1 MGAFQRNIL
10 LVSVLA
16 VSLLTLALFTY
27 YFSILNLQKKTIQN
41 ALVHAVD
48 IRFDALQD
56 AVDWKLDQV
65 ASMASASSTIDTLL
79 GLDEVFTFGAK
90 TKAYEDTAEEA
101 MNQLR
106 FLAAL
111 SNSQDVF
118 LINRQGDVVLSLK
131 QDPPYDHNLFNSIFQ
146 HLGLARTA
154 KSVLN
159 GAQTTLSPFEL
170 RADFGPQ
177 LSTQVNI
184 PSAYFVAPI
193 LKDNEVIGALALHAW
208 PENLYTITSHSRDL
222 TDQGVIAVFAF
233 SDSEVVLLNSL
244 QPNFPLKAG
253 DTLQINAFNSQG
265 SVNRV
270 INGLS
275 GFHLTQ
281 DIFEKKNRYEAYR
294 SIPEM
299 KLGILISLPEEIVYQ
314 NTWKIVEREI
324 IIGVVVIFVIIVFA
338 LVFYRKQGH
347 VYSSVIGTLQK
358 AYEKGVV
365 PKFDDDVR
373 QQFPEV
379 FVYLDGILRFEDAEK
394 HKREHVLTTIRT
406 REHAE
411 AALLDAMYS
420 KAYQALDFAAKR
432 NKVLLS
438 DSDLRGRVEHEL
450 GLSQHQIKDAL
461 SMLEE
466 VKDLTLLLSDA
477 LVLEHQRCNLIVFL
491 TSVEEEYK
499 LFASRS
505 GRGFELSMPLSIP
518 ESVITDVKRLSQVF
532 SALIDHAYMMSQS
545 GRVALNVDVLTRTAN
560 HVSFSFE
567 IVCIDGQ
574 FEGPL
579 VSIMTEA
586 FSVSLVDRVV
596 SDYSGQMNL
605 AVCKGLL
612 SKMNATMR
620 IQNNA
625 EGACI
630 TIQIEFNVA

>member
-10 LVSVLA
+10 LVSVL
-16 VSLLTLALFTY
+16 VVMILILTLFTY

-41 ALVHAVD
+41 ELVHAVD

-56 AVDWKLDQV
+56 VVDWKLDQV

-79 GLDEVFTFGAK
+79 GLDKVFTFGAK
-90 TKAYEDTAEEA
+90 TKTYNDVAEEA
-101 MNQLR
+101 MNHLR

-118 LINRQGDVVLSLK
+118 LINRRGDVVLSLK

-177 LSTQVNI
+177 LSTQINI
-184 PSAYFVAPI
+184 PSAYFVAPVI
-193 LKDNEVIGALALHAW
+193 KDNEVLGALALHAW

-222 TDQGVIAVFAF
+222 SEQGVIAVFAF
-233 SDSEVVLLNSL
+233 SDSDIVLLNSL

-253 DTLQINAFNSQG
+253 DTIQISRFNSQG
-265 SVNRV
+265 SINRV

-281 DIFEKKNRYEAYR
+281 DIFEKKSRYEAYR

-314 NTWKIVEREI
+314 RTWQIVEYEI
-324 IIGVVVIFVIIVFA
+324 MTGVVVIIAIIAFTLVI
-338 LVFYRKQGH
+338 YRKQAH
-347 VYSSVIGTLQK
+347 VYSSVIGTFQG
-358 AYEKGVV
+358 AYEKGGV
-365 PKFDDDVR
+365 PKFDDDIR
-373 QQFPEV
+373 RRFPEV
-379 FVYLDGILRFEDAEK
+379 FVYLDGILHFENTEK
-394 HKREHVLTTIRT
+394 HKRERILTTLRN
-406 REHAE
+406 REHVE
-411 AALLDAMYS
+411 AALLDTIIA
-420 KAYQALDFAAKR
+420 KAHQTLDFAAKR

-450 GLSQHQIKDAL
+450 QLSQYQIEDAL

-466 VKDLTLLLSDA
+466 VKDLTLLLSDE

-491 TSVEEEYK
+491 ASVEEEYK
-499 LFASRS
+499 LFANRS

-532 SALIDHAYMMSQS
+532 SALIDHAFMMSQS
-545 GRVALNVDVLTRTAN
+545 GRVALNVDVLSRTAS
-560 HVSFSFE
+560 HVSFRFD

-574 FEGPL
+574 FEGAL
-579 VSIMTEA
+579 VSIMSEV
-586 FSVSLVDRVV
+586 FSISFVDRVV
-596 SDYSGQMNL
+596 SDYSGQLHL

-612 SKMNATMR
+612 SKMNATLAL
-620 IQNNA
+620 QNNP
-625 EGACI
+625 EGASI
-630 TIQIEFNVA
+630 MLQIEFNVA